1 MLFDKSSCLRLNN
14 ENQKKKVYIIK
25 KIFMLLACCSCL
37 LATNSMVSANVTDSM
52 SSVGKGV
59 PVSEEQLSH
68 IDEQTDSAVKYLVFD
83 GDRIYFDLSLM
94 KSQRKL

>member
-1 MLFDKSSCLRLNN
+1 M
-14 ENQKKKVYIIK
+14 
-25 KIFMLLACCSCL
+25 
-37 LATNSMVSANVTDSM
+37 TDSM

-68 IDEQTDSAVKYLVFD
+68 IDEQTDIAVKYLVFD